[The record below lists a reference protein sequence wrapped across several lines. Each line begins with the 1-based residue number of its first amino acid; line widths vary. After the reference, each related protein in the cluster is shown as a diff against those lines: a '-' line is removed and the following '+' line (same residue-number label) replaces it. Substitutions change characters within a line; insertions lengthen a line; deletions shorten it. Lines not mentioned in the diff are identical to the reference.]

1 LTTSQDKDGQPMS
14 SLGSHHSTPR
24 LDESTPQLDE
34 STPRMDD
41 PTSGQYH
48 TTPGLGLSTPQQP
61 HSSSSPFAKVLN
73 LLLDHNTLSAVL
85 KWPFVCSAFK

>member
-1 LTTSQDKDGQPMS
+1 MDNLCHHWGVITRPPGWTNRPLNWMSQPLGWMTQP
-14 SLGSHHSTPR
+14 
-24 LDESTPQLDE
+24 LDSITQPLD
-34 STPRMDD
+34 
-41 PTSGQYH
+41 
-48 TTPGLGLSTPQQP
+48 LGLSTPQQP